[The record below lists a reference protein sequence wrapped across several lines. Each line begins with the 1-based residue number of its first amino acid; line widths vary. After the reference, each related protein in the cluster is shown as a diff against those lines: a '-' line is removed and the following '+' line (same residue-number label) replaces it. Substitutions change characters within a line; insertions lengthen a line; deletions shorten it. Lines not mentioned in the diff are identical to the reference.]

1 MQKKYMR
8 FLWMLLMSFAITI
21 STGSVFAGEFNW
33 NQWKGPDQ
41 NGISQETNWDA
52 QALKKPLK
60 INWKK
65 NVGLGYSSVAVF
77 GEYVYTM
84 GYNKRKKKNTLYC
97 LDVKTGKEIW
107 KYSIKAT
114 KGIYE
119 GPKSTPVVDA
129 GYVYSFSQDGDIL
142 CNDAKTGKMIW
153 KKQAIKE
160 FGAKVLRWRLSTS
173 VLIEGDMAILNVCE
187 SGLALNKKTG
197 KLIWKSNPGQGNY
210 TTPVSF
216 DIGEEKVLAIYGQ
229 KHLFAVSATTGKVK
243 WSFPWKTRYNII
255 AADPV
260 IVGQRIFIST
270 GYGIGCALIDF
281 SSGRPKAVWQH
292 KEVSTHFSTA
302 IVIDGY
308 LYAVD
313 GNAGT
318 DASIKCL
325 DLKDGSVQWS
335 QELGFGNMIAANDN
349 LVFLNEQGSLYIV
362 KADPKKYTLVSSQE
376 EVLGSTCWTA
386 PVLCNANLY
395 VKNNKGDLVSL
406 DLAK

>member
-77 GEYVYTM
+77 GEYLYTM
-84 GYNKRKKKNTLYC
+84 GYNKRKKKNILYC

-229 KHLFAVSATTGKVK
+229 KHLFAVLATTGKVK
-243 WSFPWKTRYNII
+243 WSFPWKTR
-255 AADPV
+255 
-260 IVGQRIFIST
+260 
-270 GYGIGCALIDF
+270 
-281 SSGRPKAVWQH
+281 
-292 KEVSTHFSTA
+292 
-302 IVIDGY
+302 
-308 LYAVD
+308 
-313 GNAGT
+313 
-318 DASIKCL
+318 
-325 DLKDGSVQWS
+325 
-335 QELGFGNMIAANDN
+335 
-349 LVFLNEQGSLYIV
+349 
-362 KADPKKYTLVSSQE
+362 
-376 EVLGSTCWTA
+376 
-386 PVLCNANLY
+386 
-395 VKNNKGDLVSL
+395 
-406 DLAK
+406 

>member
-1 MQKKYMR
+1 MR
-8 FLWMLLMSFAITI
+8 KHYVRFFRMLLLSFAITI
-21 STGSVFAGEFNW
+21 STGSAFAGEFNW
-33 NQWKGPDQ
+33 SQWKGPDQ
-41 NGISQETNWDA
+41 NGISRETNWDA
-52 QALKKPLK
+52 QALKKPLE

-84 GYNKRKKKNTLYC
+84 GYNKKKKKNILYC

-114 KGIYE
+114 KGKYE
-119 GPKSTPVVDA
+119 GSKATPVVDE
-129 GYVYSFSQDGDIL
+129 GYVYTFSQDGDIL

-153 KKQAIKE
+153 KKQAVKE
-160 FGAKVLRWRLSTS
+160 FGAEILRWSLSSS
-173 VLIEGDMAILNVCE
+173 VLIAGDIAVLNACE
-187 SGLALNKKTG
+187 SGVALNKKTG
-197 KLIWKSNPGQGNY
+197 KVIWKSNPGKGNY
-210 TTPVSF
+210 ATPVSF

-229 KHLFAVSATTGKVK
+229 KHLFAVSAKTGNVK
-243 WSFPWKTRYNII
+243 WSFPWKSQYKII

-270 GYGIGCALIDF
+270 GYGYGCALIDF
-281 SSGRPKAVWQH
+281 SSGQPKKVWQH

-349 LVFLNEQGSLYIV
+349 LIFLNERGSLYIV

-386 PVLCNANLY
+386 PVLCNADLY
-395 VKNNKGDLVSL
+395 VRNNKGDLVSL
-406 DLAK
+406 NLAK

>member
-1 MQKKYMR
+1 MHKHYVHFFR
-8 FLWMLLMSFAITI
+8 MLLLSFAMMI
-21 STGSVFAGEFNW
+21 STDSAFAGEFNW

-52 QALKKPLK
+52 QALKNPLK

-65 NVGLGYSSVAVF
+65 NVGLGYSSVAIF
-77 GEYVYTM
+77 GEYLYTM
-84 GYNKRKKKNTLYC
+84 GYSKKKNTLYC

-114 KGIYE
+114 KGKYE
-119 GPKSTPVVDA
+119 GAKATPVVDD
-129 GYVYSFSQDGDIL
+129 GYVYTFSQDGAIL

-153 KKQAIKE
+153 KKQAVKE
-160 FGAKVLRWRLSTS
+160 YGAEMLRWSLSSS
-173 VLIEGDMAILNVCE
+173 VLIEGDMAVLNACE

-197 KLIWKSNPGQGNY
+197 KVIWKSNPGKGNY
-210 TTPVSF
+210 ATPVSF

-229 KHLFAVSATTGKVK
+229 KHLFAISAKTGNVK
-243 WSFPWKTRYNII
+243 WSFPWKSQYNII

-260 IVGQRIFIST
+260 IVGQQIFIST
-270 GYGIGCALIDF
+270 GYGYGCALIDF
-281 SSGRPKAVWQH
+281 SSGRPKKVWQH
-292 KEVSTHFSTA
+292 KKVSTHFSTA
-302 IVIDGY
+302 MVIDGY

-325 DLKDGSVQWS
+325 KLKDGSVQWS

-349 LVFLNEQGSLYIV
+349 LIFLNERGSLYIV
-362 KADPKKYTLVSSQE
+362 KADPKKYTLVSSQDD
-376 EVLGSTCWTA
+376 VLGSTCWTA

-395 VKNNKGDLVSL
+395 VRNNKGDLVSL
-406 DLAK
+406 NLAK